1 MFAIVECQRAR
12 YFCALVLVQ
21 FVDEVLVID
30 AVEHNG
36 NEERER
42 ENETQ
47 MYI

>member
-1 MFAIVECQRAR
+1 MFAIVECQRAT
-12 YFCALVLVQ
+12 YYCALVLVQ

-42 ENETQ
+42 ERERERE
-47 MYI
+47 